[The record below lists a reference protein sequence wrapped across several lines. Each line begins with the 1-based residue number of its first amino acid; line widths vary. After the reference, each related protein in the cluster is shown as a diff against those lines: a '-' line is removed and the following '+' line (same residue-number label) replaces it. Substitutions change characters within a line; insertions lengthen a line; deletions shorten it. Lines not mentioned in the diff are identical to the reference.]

1 MAQQFLMFTPTN
13 DAPKEM
19 AQTRTLQAKQWCNVR
34 NSLLAVGADV
44 IVPTIQEQSSICA
57 DAGIIVGDI
66 FVASS
71 ECYFL
76 EWVEH
81 KYKTAAIIGTE
92 HVAFSGRDVIV
103 GGENL
108 FLGFGFETI
117 LDGKFALD
125 LILEDTDL
133 IVRPLELA
141 DPVFSTL
148 DTCLCILSRGH
159 AIYYPPAFTEH
170 SKYVLEQMFGDNLIS
185 ISDADAYALVCNSIC
200 VGQSFLTSKIS
211 AALSKKLQKL
221 GYNILQHDVSEF
233 LKFGA
238 SCKALTIKVN

>member
-34 NSLLAVGADV
+34 NTLLAVGADV
-44 IVPTIQEQSSICA
+44 IVPTIPEQSSICS
-57 DAGIIVGDI
+57 DAGIIVGDM

-92 HVAFSGRDVIV
+92 HVAFSGRDVIMH
-103 GGENL
+103 GENL
-108 FLGFGFETI
+108 FLGFGFETV

-125 LILEDTDL
+125 LILEDTDF

-141 DPVFSTL
+141 DPVFQTL

-170 SKYVLEQMFGDNLIS
+170 SKYVLEQMFGNNLLG
-185 ISDADAYALVCNSIC
+185 ISDADAYALACNSIC
-200 VGQSFLTSKIS
+200 IGQSFLTSKIS
-211 AALSKKLQKL
+211 PSLSKKLQKL